1 MLAALLAAQGSAV
14 AGPRV
19 GHIDWLHRVVTI
31 ERQILPGYGG
41 LVTKRPKGSHAPQV
55 PILKPLEP
63 VLKRLSADHAT
74 AAARTTTAAAR
85 TTAASHANNEDDG
98 LTTAP
103 SVRVAPGDRKAPEV
117 EEAGYLVFDANG
129 RQAYLAIKQF
139 DIVIREWTTA
149 SDLPGLR
156 SRIEKC
162 LDYYRLDIEEDMND
176 AEYVQRAAR
185 LISNEN
191 VKNQWS
197 KWPRWLEKLWTAS
210 KLCRASAKT
219 ANHGKQARKPDVY
232 GDARGSI

>member
-1 MLAALLAAQGSAV
+1 M
-14 AGPRV
+14 

-74 AAARTTTAAAR
+74 AAARTT
-85 TTAASHANNEDDG
+85 AASHANNEDDG
-98 LTTAP
+98 LTTAQ
-103 SVRVAPGDRKAPEV
+103 SVRLAPGDRKAPEV

-149 SDLPGLR
+149 SDLSGLR

-162 LDYYRLDIEEDMND
+162 LDYYRLDIEENMND